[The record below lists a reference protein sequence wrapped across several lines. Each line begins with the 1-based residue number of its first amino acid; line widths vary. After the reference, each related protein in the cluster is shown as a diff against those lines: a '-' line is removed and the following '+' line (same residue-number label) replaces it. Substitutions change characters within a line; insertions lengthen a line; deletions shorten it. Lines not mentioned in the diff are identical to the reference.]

1 MLHQSAIILRYFH
14 LSAQVLE
21 FDKLD
26 DLVEDTAHH
35 EMVLAGHKVLLIQQ
49 CQIKHVVDLELDEAR
64 RRLNLL
70 EHIEALPVSDIPSI
84 SDQVD
89 QYIDASKGRHQV
101 VRDGR
106 LQRLQDLVIMRLLS

>member
-1 MLHQSAIILRYFH
+1 MLHQTAIVLRYCH

-21 FDKLD
+21 LD
-26 DLVEDTAHH
+26 ELNDLVEDTAHH
-35 EMVLAGHKVLLIQQ
+35 EMVLASLKVLLIQQ

-70 EHIEALPVSDIPSI
+70 EHIEALPVSDVPFI

-89 QYIDASKGRHQV
+89 QDIDAGEGRHQV
-101 VRDGR
+101 MRDG
-106 LQRLQDLVIMRLLS
+106 